1 MRCSNCC
8 IVRAHSG
15 ASTSTGAGG
24 FWSRLTG
31 GNTSTPGRFDIC
43 VALRGPDDK
52 SDSDSDADEA
62 ADNGGPHSSGGV
74 QWTEV
79 GKVFIQFEL
88 LPQALAHER
97 VCGHGQAEPNRFPEL
112 PGPVGRMKFS
122 FNPFAMLSA
131 LVGPEAM
138 QKICMP
144 FGLCCAC
151 AVLAAML
158 LNPLVLPLLQRV
170 L

>member
-1 MRCSNCC
+1 M
-8 IVRAHSG
+8 
-15 ASTSTGAGG
+15 
-24 FWSRLTG
+24 
-31 GNTSTPGRFDIC
+31 C

-52 SDSDSDADEA
+52 SDSDEDEA
-62 ADNGGPHSSGGV
+62 AEDESPHSSSGV

-97 VCGHGQAEPNRFPEL
+97 VAGHGRADPNRFPEL

-122 FNPFAMLSA
+122 LNPFAMLSA
-131 LVGPEAM
+131 LLGPELTK
-138 QKICMP
+138 KICMP
-144 FGLCCAC
+144 FGMCCIC
-151 AVLAAML
+151 VLLAAML
-158 LNPLVLPLLQRV
+158 LNPLVLPLLQAI